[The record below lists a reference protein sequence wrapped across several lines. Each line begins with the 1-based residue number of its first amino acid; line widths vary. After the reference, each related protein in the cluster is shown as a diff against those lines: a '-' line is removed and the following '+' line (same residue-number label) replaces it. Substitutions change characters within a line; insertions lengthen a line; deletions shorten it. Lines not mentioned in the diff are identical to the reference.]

1 MNPLAD
7 GFKLIGLALSASVLA
22 ISHYSAYRFGSQSVQ
37 AEFDAYRLE
46 QLEATAKLQEA
57 SKSYVQELKTDAE
70 KRIEV
75 KNAELTKINN
85 RLDATLSELRKRAGR
100 DSQAN
105 LSNAPGAQSICT
117 GRGLFSED
125 GEFLAREAARADAIR
140 SDLIQCQ
147 GQYNKSKELLEHL

>member
-1 MNPLAD
+1 MNPLFD
-7 GFKLIGLALSASVLA
+7 GAKLIVLALSASILA
-22 ISHYSAYRFGSQSVQ
+22 ISHYSAYRFGIQGVQ

-46 QLEATAKLQEA
+46 QLEATTKLQEA

-70 KRIEV
+70 RRIEV

-100 DSQAN
+100 GSQAN
-105 LSNAPGAQSICT
+105 LPNTAGAQSICT
-117 GRGLFSED
+117 GRGLFAED

>member
-1 MNPLAD
+1 MNPLFDSA
-7 GFKLIGLALSASVLA
+7 KLIGLALSAGVLA
-22 ISHYSAYRFGSQSVQ
+22 ITHYSAYRLGSQGVQ

-46 QLEATAKLQEA
+46 QLEATRKLQEA
-57 SKSYVQELKTDAE
+57 SRGYVDELKTDAE

-75 KNAELTKINN
+75 KNAELAKINN

-100 DSQAN
+100 GSEAN
-105 LSNAPGAQSICT
+105 MPNTASAQSICT

-125 GEFLAREAARADAIR
+125 AEFLAREAARAD
-140 SDLIQCQ
+140 SVKYDLVQCQ